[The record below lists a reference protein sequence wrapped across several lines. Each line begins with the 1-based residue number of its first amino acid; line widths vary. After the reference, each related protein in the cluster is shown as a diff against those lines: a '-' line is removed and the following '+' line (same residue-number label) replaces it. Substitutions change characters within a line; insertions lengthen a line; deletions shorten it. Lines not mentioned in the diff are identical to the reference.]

1 MDLFSNLPDEIVCH
15 ILSFLTTKETALTS
29 VLSKRW
35 RYLIAFVP
43 NLHIDNS
50 VFLNP
55 EEGKHKSQEIQQSF
69 MDFVDRVLSLQRN
82 SPIKKASLKCLSMR
96 DSDSNRVDDW
106 ISNLLARGVC
116 ELDLLIYLCMDEY
129 VLLSS
134 KCFESRNLV
143 KLKLD
148 SLCIGVQPDMIC
160 CSAPVVGWLAE
171 GIVLPMLKTL
181 VIKSVGFYV
190 DEFFLRALPAL
201 EELVLDDVFWL
212 WNVMD
217 VTVSNAN
224 LKTLTVNSN
233 HYTGTISFD
242 TPSLV
247 YFCCSDYVAKDY
259 PVVNMENLVEARISL
274 LVTEDQIK
282 RARAPNDYLLDEG
295 DDNVVLRFE
304 NVGKLMNG
312 IRNVQYL
319 DLSAVTLEVLSFCCD
334 SMPVFNNLKSLTIK
348 SDENHTWQAMPVL
361 IRNCPHLETLVL
373 EGLSHHVAD
382 NCGDACDCVSRKGKG
397 RSLTSC
403 PVKVLEIK
411 GFQGTEKEM
420 DMVKHLLNYFLCLM
434 EIKIYM
440 NVDIKGRDLEAI
452 VENMKHYNKNCN
464 VQFLVNG
471 DLYKEW
477 RAQ

>member
-1 MDLFSNLPDEIVCH
+1 MDLLSNLPDEILCH
-15 ILSFLTTKETALTS
+15 TLSFLTTKEAALTS

-35 RYLIAFVP
+35 RNLIAFVP

-55 EEGKHKSQEIQQSF
+55 EEGKHKRYEIQQSF
-69 MDFVDRVLSLQRN
+69 MDFVDRVLALQGN
-82 SPIKKASLKCLSMR
+82 SPIKKASLKCLNMR

-106 ISNLLARGVC
+106 ISNVLARGVC

-134 KCFESRNLV
+134 KCFESRDLV

-148 SLCIGVQPDMIC
+148 SLCIGVQPDTI
-160 CSAPVVGWLAE
+160 STAPVGWLAE

-201 EELVLDDVFWL
+201 EELVMDDVFWF
-212 WNVMD
+212 WSVTD

-224 LKTLTVNSN
+224 LKTLTINYN
-233 HYTGTISFD
+233 HYSGTFSFD

-247 YFCCSDYVAKDY
+247 YFCYSDYVAKDY

-304 NVGKLMNG
+304 NVGKLLNG

-319 DLSAVTLEVLSFCCD
+319 ELSAVTLEVLSFCCD
-334 SMPVFNNLKSLTIK
+334 SMPLFNNLKSLTIK
-348 SDENHTWQAMPVL
+348 SGENYTWQAMSVL

-373 EGLSHHVAD
+373 EGLFHHVAD
-382 NCGDACDCVSRKGKG
+382 KCGDACDCVSRKEKG

-403 PVKVLEIK
+403 PVKVLEIQE
-411 GFQGTEKEM
+411 FQGTMKESYM
-420 DMVKHLLNYFLCLM
+420 INHFLNYFLCLV

-452 VENMKHYNKNCN
+452 VENMKLYNKHCN

-477 RAQ
+477 SAQ

>member
-1 MDLFSNLPDEIVCH
+1 MDPFSNLPDEILCH
-15 ILSFLTTKETALTS
+15 TLSFLTTKEAALTS

-35 RYLIAFVP
+35 RNLIAFVP

-55 EEGKHKSQEIQQSF
+55 QEGKHKSYEIQQSF
-69 MDFVDRVLSLQRN
+69 MDFVDRVLALQRN
-82 SPIKKASLKCLSMR
+82 SPIKKASLKCLSML
-96 DSDSNRVDDW
+96 DSDSHRVDDW
-106 ISNLLARGVC
+106 ISNVLARGVC

-148 SLCIGVQPDMIC
+148 SLCIGVQPDTIS
-160 CSAPVVGWLAE
+160 SAPVGWLVG
-171 GIVLPMLKTL
+171 GIVLLPMLKTL
-181 VIKSVGFYV
+181 VVKSVGFYV

-201 EELVLDDVFWL
+201 EELVMDDVFWL
-212 WNVMD
+212 WSVTD
-217 VTVSNAN
+217 VIVSNAN
-224 LKTLTVNSN
+224 LKKLTVNSN

-247 YFCCSDYVAKDY
+247 YFCYSDYVAKDY

-319 DLSAVTLEVLSFCCD
+319 ELSPVTLEISYLLFSVLSFCCD
-334 SMPVFNNLKSLTIK
+334 SMPLFNNLKSLTIK

-373 EGLSHHVAD
+373 EGLFHHVAD
-382 NCGDACDCVSRKGKG
+382 NCGDACDCVSRKEKG

-420 DMVKHLLNYFLCLM
+420 HMVKHLLNYFLFLM

-452 VENMKHYNKNCN
+452 VEDMKLYNKNCN

-471 DLYKEW
+471 DL
-477 RAQ
+477 